1 MKFDVVKV
9 QEIDIESHRRL
20 FLAEAKFQ
28 FVYNKCH
35 GAGWVDTYLFKDND
49 IPIGYGSVWGKDK
62 REERDTICEF
72 FLDKPFRKHARQIFE
87 LFIKA
92 SGAGFVECQTND
104 ILLAGMAFELTK
116 NINAEAIL
124 FETAFETAFA
134 IDDAQFVKSKN
145 ADEWNAYSIQKDGEV
160 IATGGFILNYNFPY
174 IDIYYEV
181 KEDLRRQGYG
191 VFLMQELKK
200 EAYRLNRVPAARC
213 NVNNHASKALLLKAG
228 MRVCGYIIMGEII
241 NELFISPVTF

>member
-1 MKFDVVKV
+1 MEFDIVKV
-9 QEIDIESHRRL
+9 QEADIESHRRL

-35 GAGWVDTYLFKDND
+35 GAGWVDVYLFKLND
-49 IPIGYGSVWGKDK
+49 IAIGYGSLWGKDK
-62 REERDTICEF
+62 REDRDTICEF
-72 FLDKPFRKHARQIFE
+72 FLDNPFRKHARQIFE
-87 LFIKA
+87 QFIQA

-104 ILLAGMAFELTK
+104 ILLAGMAFESTK

-134 IDDAQFVKSKN
+134 IDGAQFVKSKN
-145 ADEWNAYSIQKDGEV
+145 ADEWNAYGIQKDGEV
-160 IATGGFILNYNFPY
+160 IATGGFIWNYNFPY

-181 KEDLRRQGYG
+181 NEEFRRQGYG
-191 VFLMQELKK
+191 VLLMQELKK

-213 NVNNHASKALLLKAG
+213 NVNNHGSKALLLKAG
-228 MRVCGYIIMGEII
+228 MRVCGYIIIGEII
-241 NELFISPVTF
+241 R